1 MKDVARE
8 KYQRLM
14 AEIEDLEQQVESL
27 TQEQDVAA
35 DSPEPRDAQV
45 IAETLRGVQE
55 KLADRR
61 NELARLSDGCG
72 RPHPQ
77 Q

>member
-27 TQEQDVAA
+27 TQEQDVAK
-35 DSPEPRDAQV
+35 DSPEPQDAQV
-45 IAETLRGVQE
+45 IAETLRSAQE

-77 Q
+77 